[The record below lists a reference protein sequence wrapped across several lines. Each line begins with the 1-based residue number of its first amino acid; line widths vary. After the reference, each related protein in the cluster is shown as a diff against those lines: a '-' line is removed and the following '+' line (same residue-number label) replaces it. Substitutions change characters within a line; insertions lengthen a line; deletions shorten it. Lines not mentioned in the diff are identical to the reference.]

1 MIITSNKPSEANNLG
16 ATKDPSTQGFKKTLE
31 F

>member
-1 MIITSNKPSEANNLG
+1 MIITSNKQTEPKNLSL
-16 ATKDPSTQGFKKTLE
+16 TTDSKSQGFKKTLE

>member
-1 MIITSNKPSEANNLG
+1 MIITSNKPEAKNLS